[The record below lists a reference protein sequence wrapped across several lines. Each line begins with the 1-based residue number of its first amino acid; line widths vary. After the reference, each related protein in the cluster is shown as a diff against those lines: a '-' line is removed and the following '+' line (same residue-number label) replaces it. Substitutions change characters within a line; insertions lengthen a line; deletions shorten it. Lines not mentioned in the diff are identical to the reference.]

1 MKQKLFWGLVLFLLL
16 LAVGHFSYSQLLFR
30 AGVAL
35 EGETA
40 YWPFLLNH
48 WWGRVAHWRLLVP
61 LAGLLTAVYLFKQQ
75 RKALAL
81 GVVGA
86 AVALVVI
93 MSFSFVAAGYQGYR
107 HLDSAQLGDRVYHLG
122 RWSDWDNS
130 GYYTLCECDRR
141 SVACACHNFY
151 QIQGI
156 RPLADHRLSKTYLL
170 ADEADQTV
178 LANRYDYRQR
188 LDEFT
193 LNYATRQIHYTLY
206 SYQPDGQA
214 ACFDTR
220 PNATLIGSCLAP

>member
-1 MKQKLFWGLVLFLLL
+1 MKQKLFWGFVLSLLL
-16 LAVGHFSYSQLLFR
+16 LAVGHYFYSLILFR
-30 AGVAL
+30 TGVAL
-35 EGETA
+35 EEETT
-40 YWPFLLNH
+40 YWPFIPNY
-48 WWGRVAHWRLLVP
+48 WWGRIAHWGMVLP

-75 RKALAL
+75 RRALAL

-122 RWSDWDNS
+122 RWSDWGNS